1 MKKIVKSFDVL
12 LDPFDRCILDI
23 VQRNTNLTHA
33 QIGESVGL
41 SASAVRRRLNVLRE
55 NKVIEK
61 EVAILRREG
70 SGVRLIVTI
79 SFQSESIEAFQ
90 AFDQQILD
98 TPEIV
103 QGYHVSGTEDYVL
116 IVHGPNLEWYEE
128 WGKTT
133 FMNNTAIR
141 RYDTRVIWSC
151 KKFETAIPL

>member
-1 MKKIVKSFDVL
+1 MKKIANPPDAP

-23 VQRNTNLTHA
+23 VQRNANLTHA
-33 QIGESVGL
+33 QIGQSVGL
-41 SASAVRRRLNVLRE
+41 SASAVRRRLNALRE
-55 NKVIEK
+55 SKVIEK
-61 EVAILRREG
+61 EVAILKQQ
-70 SGVRLIVTI
+70 SNGVRLIITV
-79 SFQSESIEAFQ
+79 SFQNESIEAFQ
-90 AFDQQILD
+90 AFDQQIMD

-128 WGKTT
+128 WGKKT